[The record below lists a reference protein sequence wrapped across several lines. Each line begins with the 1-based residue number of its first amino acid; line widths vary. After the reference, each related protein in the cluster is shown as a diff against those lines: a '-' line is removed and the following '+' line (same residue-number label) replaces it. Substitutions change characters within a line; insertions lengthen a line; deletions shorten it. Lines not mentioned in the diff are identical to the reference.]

1 MTTTVEQPSKT
12 SQQKQPQQSN
22 HKVDEDKLDVVRN
35 ILFGEQVKQTEQR
48 RMELERL
55 FEISISSLREETEKK
70 FNNVSQE
77 LSALV
82 NLLTDETKSRQ
93 SEFSQTRSSFNHL
106 THQLSQLEIKT
117 QKEHSQLQE
126 QIVNESNQ
134 ATQYIKRVNEEL
146 SLKLEHAVAQLRH
159 EKADRK
165 VIASLLSGV
174 AKQLLDSDER
184 S

>member
-1 MTTTVEQPSKT
+1 MTTTVEQPPKAPQKKQI
-12 SQQKQPQQSN
+12 QQPK
-22 HKVDEDKLDVVRN
+22 HKVDEDSLDVVRN

-48 RMELERL
+48 GMELERL
-55 FEISISSLREETEKK
+55 LEISIGSLREETERK
-70 FNNVSQE
+70 FNNISQE
-77 LSALV
+77 LVALV

-106 THQLSQLEIKT
+106 THQLSQLEIKM
-117 QKEHSQLQE
+117 QKEQSQLQE
-126 QIVNESNQ
+126 QIVNESNE
-134 ATQYIKRVNEEL
+134 ATQTIKRVHAEI
-146 SLKLEHAVAQLRH
+146 SIKLENAVAQLRH

-165 VIASLLSGV
+165 AIANLLSGV